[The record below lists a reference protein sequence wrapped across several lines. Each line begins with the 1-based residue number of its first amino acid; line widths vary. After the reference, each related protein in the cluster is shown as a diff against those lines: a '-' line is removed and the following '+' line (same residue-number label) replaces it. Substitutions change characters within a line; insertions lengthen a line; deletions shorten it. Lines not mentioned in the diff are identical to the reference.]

1 MNPKLNKKVKKFLD
15 AYFKGTSASSPEP
28 HHALM
33 FILKGALTDA
43 NFHSTS
49 KKVDKLFPKAKN
61 AKYFGKREWED
72 SLEV

>member
-15 AYFKGTSASSPEP
+15 NTLKVHLRPHQKW

-49 KKVDKLFPKAKN
+49 KKVDKLFPK
-61 AKYFGKREWED
+61 
-72 SLEV
+72 S

>member
-15 AYFKGTSASSPEP
+15 AYFKGTSASSPEA

-43 NFHSTS
+43 KIGRASC
-49 KKVDKLFPKAKN
+49 
-61 AKYFGKREWED
+61 RER
-72 SLEV
+72 V